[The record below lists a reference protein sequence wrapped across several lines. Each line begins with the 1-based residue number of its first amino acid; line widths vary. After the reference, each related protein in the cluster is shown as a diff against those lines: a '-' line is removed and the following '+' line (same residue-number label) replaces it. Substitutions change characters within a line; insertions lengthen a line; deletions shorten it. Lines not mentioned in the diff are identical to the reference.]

1 MREYNGMK
9 LYEDPK
15 EVKMIL
21 MNNHL
26 IEQLDIEPEVKTLLL
41 TADKEKLMANVD
53 AHMQKIANHSHFV
66 GEFCKQA
73 GISER
78 GEAHDLSKWSEQEL
92 FESIYFF
99 EGTRSPIDK
108 ANEVLGWSPAFSHHV
123 QVNDHQLEHNIY
135 INGGTITPREP
146 SFDAAVEVIC
156 DFCGAAKAYLGDKF
170 TFPGELD
177 WWYKR
182 MEVLQ
187 QGGTIHPKMA
197 EFITET
203 LKICAERNGMI
214 SYEEMKEI
222 WNEVHDI
229 NKSKTR
235 AQSPISKLLDTKAH
249 LQEEPT
255 PRNLNIDDKEKPDEE
270 CL

>member
-1 MREYNGMK
+1 MREYNGMR
-9 LYEDPK
+9 LYEDPV
-15 EVKMIL
+15 EVKTIL
-21 MNNHL
+21 MNNNL
-26 IEQLDIEPEVKTLLL
+26 IAQLNIDPKVKELLMN
-41 TADKEKLMANVD
+41 ADKEKLLTNVD
-53 AHMQKIANHSHFV
+53 AHMQKISSHSRFV

-73 GISER
+73 GIPER
-78 GEAHDLSKWSEQEL
+78 GENHDKSKWSEREL

-108 ANEVLGWSPAFSHHV
+108 ANEVLGWSPAFAHHV

-135 INGGTITPREP
+135 INGGTITPLEP

-170 TFPGELD
+170 TFQGELE
-177 WWYKR
+177 WWNKR

-187 QGGTIHPKMA
+187 GGGTIHPKMA

-203 LKICAERNGMI
+203 LKVCAERDGMI
-214 SYEEMKEI
+214 TYDEMKQI
-222 WNEVHDI
+222 WDNVHLD
-229 NKSKTR
+229 KTQEKI
-235 AQSPISKLLDTKAH
+235 QSPLSRLVDAKVQKA
-249 LQEEPT
+249 PS
-255 PRNLNIDDKEKPDEE
+255 IDETDRDDPDEE